1 MHILESNN
9 CVTMSGGDGE
19 EKKKKKKE
27 SLPSDPL
34 HSLSKPPKIASTLIY
49 KGPVYL
55 PS

>member
-19 EKKKKKKE
+19 EKKKKKE